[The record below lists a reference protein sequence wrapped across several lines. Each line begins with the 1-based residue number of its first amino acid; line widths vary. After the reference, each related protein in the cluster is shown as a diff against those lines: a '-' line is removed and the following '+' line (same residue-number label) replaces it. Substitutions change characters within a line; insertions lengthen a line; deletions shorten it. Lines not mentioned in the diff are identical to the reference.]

1 MSPEIHPPSSQRFS
15 SHDLGLIAL
24 SFVLYW
30 GTYEFNE
37 LLDPYTTYA
46 QGVNLL
52 FLPAGIKLVT
62 ILVAGWRGALGC
74 GLALLWMAATRFWI
88 GLPLPV
94 LIGYAALSV
103 TTSYLTIALLL
114 RRRRLGPVL
123 EGLTFWDI
131 VWIDAVNTVLHG
143 LTINLY
149 WWWFEQR
156 SNEALLPSALAM
168 ALGDFLGTG
177 VIMLLVLL
185 VAQVLLPTRR

>member
-1 MSPEIHPPSSQRFS
+1 MPPGIPLPTSQQRV

-24 SFVLYW
+24 SFALYW
-30 GTYEFNE
+30 GTYELNE

-74 GLALLWMAATRFWI
+74 GLALLWMAGTRFWA
-88 GLPLPV
+88 GLPLPM
-94 LIGYAALSV
+94 LAGYATLSV

-114 RRRRLGPVL
+114 RRRHLGPVL

-131 VWIDAVNTVLHG
+131 VSIDAINTVLHG
-143 LTINLY
+143 ITINLY
-149 WWWFEQR
+149 WWWFDQR
-156 SNEALLPSALAM
+156 NSEALLSSSLAM

-185 VAQVLLPTRR
+185 VAQLLLPARR